1 MDNRYPGPCVHDCAA
16 QLPHRYRRHD
26 QDLAGR
32 RVCSQRSDG
41 LDGKVLR
48 WRGLTNSD
56 SYSNSHAHADSNADG
71 HSNSYAH
78 ADSNADGHS
87 NSYAHADC
95 DTYSNTYCHA
105 DGHANTDG
113 HGNSYAHADSNA
125 YCNCPRKPDA
135 YTDRNSKRYTQAYSN
150 PATSANSRAAPVARI
165 EVVKAGTREKT
176 SRVSVLL

>member
-1 MDNRYPGPCVHDCAA
+1 LDNRYPGPCVHDCAA

-48 WRGLTNSD
+48 RWWGIANANCNSYCHAYGHANTD
-56 SYSNSHAHADSNADG
+56 AHAYGHIYSNTYCHAYGHA
-71 HSNSYAH
+71 
-78 ADSNADGHS
+78 
-87 NSYAHADC
+87 
-95 DTYSNTYCHA
+95 NTYCHA
-105 DGHANTDG
+105 DGHTNTDA
-113 HGNSYAHADSNA
+113 HADSYAHADSNA

-135 YTDRNSKRYTQAYSN
+135 YTNRNSKRYTQAYSN